1 MHTNDTIVAISS
13 PAGTGWRGIVR
24 LSGPEAWPLAA
35 GLLEPTLDS
44 ATLRLAV
51 PQCQTVMLVN
61 PPVPALLV
69 LFAAPKSFT
78 GQDVAELHVPGAVP
92 LLQQLV
98 ERLLRAGARQAG
110 PGEFSARAF
119 FNGKMDLTQA
129 EGIAATIAARNHVE
143 LRAATALRE
152 GHLHEQIA
160 SLSNAVANL
169 LALIE
174 AGIDFSDEP
183 GVSFVTAEATGV
195 RLRQLG
201 QSLHDTL
208 VHATRVD
215 RLATLPTVV
224 LIGPPNVG
232 KSSLIN
238 ALTQQDRAIV
248 SPVAGTTRDMLA
260 ATLHTES
267 GDVRLLDVPGEEIPT
282 GEVAARMMDARRL
295 ALLEADL
302 VVRVIDHTQ
311 DPRAAAAGWADL
323 PAAMLVVQNKAD
335 LLAPNR
341 VLPEREPSRDREG
354 ATNRRLNAA
363 RSLPYGR
370 GSEMPQNMATPAE
383 PWYQVSAKTGQNIP
397 QLRAVI
403 AQLVA
408 RRDTVGA
415 GRMVLNQRHRLI
427 LQDVTTAL
435 WQAAQHTQDK
445 TTFERSLD
453 LLAADLRHALDLLGQ
468 ISGTISPDEV
478 LGRVFSTFCV
488 GK

>member
-1 MHTNDTIVAISS
+1 
-13 PAGTGWRGIVR
+13 
-24 LSGPEAWPLAA
+24 
-35 GLLEPTLDS
+35 
-44 ATLRLAV
+44 
-51 PQCQTVMLVN
+51 
-61 PPVPALLV
+61 
-69 LFAAPKSFT
+69 
-78 GQDVAELHVPGAVP
+78 
-92 LLQQLV
+92 
-98 ERLLRAGARQAG
+98 
-110 PGEFSARAF
+110 
-119 FNGKMDLTQA
+119 
-129 EGIAATIAARNHVE
+129 
-143 LRAATALRE
+143 
-152 GHLHEQIA
+152 
-160 SLSNAVANL
+160 
-169 LALIE
+169 
-174 AGIDFSDEP
+174 
-183 GVSFVTAEATGV
+183 
-195 RLRQLG
+195 
-201 QSLHDTL
+201 
-208 VHATRVD
+208 
-215 RLATLPTVV
+215 VV

-341 VLPEREPSRDREG
+341 VLPEREPSRDRVG